1 MVVHMLGVLL
11 EERGAEGRS
20 LVLGRKAT
28 SLCFPPMKL
37 DQLAEDASTMRSLP
51 ERIT

>member
-11 EERGAEGRS
+11 EERGAEGRG

-28 SLCFPPMKL
+28 SLS
-37 DQLAEDASTMRSLP
+37 ASLR
-51 ERIT
+51 